1 MYQAK
6 RDLNTYPPAKP
17 NGDTNR
23 ELVDIEIALAR
34 EFHFEKNIVVFN
46 VHGESWTLPLFHECD
61 MVVVSPKSRL
71 LCELEIK
78 RSWTD
83 FCADF
88 KKRHHHESYS
98 GIDVSSF
105 SYVIP
110 EGLYEKAIRKLQEK
124 KIIVT
129 AIITYD
135 EQLNFTHHAC
145 LWSTTPE
152 DEGRYRQS
160 CYHNEGY
167 MNLTVE
173 DVRKGVEAGRYFTLN
188 FPYKNR
194 DDKLTIIARANAH
207 PLFTEQLIELM
218 RLGCMRQISLR
229 EQISRLKQ
237 AVRCR
242 QSNQIKYI
250 ILR

>member
-1 MYQAK
+1 MEEITMYQVK

-34 EFHFEKNIVVFN
+34 EFHFEKNIIVFN

-88 KKRHHHESYS
+88 KKQHHHETYS
-98 GIDVSSF
+98 GIDISSF

-110 EGLYEKAIRKLQEK
+110 EGLYGKAIDKLQEEK
-124 KIIVT
+124 VIVT
-129 AIITYD
+129 SIVTYD
-135 EQLNFTHHAC
+135 EQLNFKHHFC
-145 LWSTTPE
+145 LWTHCPE
-152 DEGRYRQS
+152 CEGGWGTRS
-160 CYHNEGY
+160 CYSSY
-167 MNLTVE
+167 DKKNLMHE
-173 DVRKGVEAGRYFTLN
+173 EVRKGIETGRYFLLD
-188 FPYKNR
+188 FHYG
-194 DDKLTIIARANAH
+194 DKPTIIPKANPH

-218 RLGCMRQISLR
+218 RLGCMRQVSLR
-229 EQISRLKQ
+229 ERISNIT
-237 AVRCR
+237 
-242 QSNQIKYI
+242 NQQQNNG
-250 ILR
+250 

>member
-1 MYQAK
+1 MYQVK

-34 EFHFEKNIVVFN
+34 EFRFEKNIVVFN

-61 MVVVSPKSRL
+61 MVVVSPKSKL

-88 KKRHHHESYS
+88 KKRHHHESSS

-110 EGLYEKAIRKLQEK
+110 MGLYSKAIQKLQEEK
-124 KIIVT
+124 VVVT
-129 AIITYD
+129 SIITYD
-135 EQLNFTHHAC
+135 EQLDFKHHAC
-145 LWSTTPE
+145 LWSYYPQH
-152 DEGRYRQS
+152 EGKSIISTYS
-160 CYHNEGY
+160 GY
-167 MNLTVE
+167 ALGNLKAEKVK
-173 DVRKGVEAGRYFTLN
+173 DGIDKGRFFTLN
-188 FPYKNR
+188 FTL
-194 DDKLTIIARANAH
+194 DDKPRFIAKHNAH
-207 PLFTEQLIELM
+207 PLFTEQLLELA
-218 RLGCMRQISLR
+218 RLGCMRQVSLR
-229 EQISRLKQ
+229 EKISQMQIEK
-237 AVRCR
+237 
-242 QSNQIKYI
+242 KYHEG
-250 ILR
+250 

>member
-1 MYQAK
+1 MYQVK

-88 KKRHHHESYS
+88 KKRHHHESS
-98 GIDVSSF
+98 DRIDVASF

-110 EGLYEKAIRKLQEK
+110 EGLYEKAIRKLQEEK
-124 KIIVT
+124 VIVT
-129 AIITYD
+129 SIVTYD
-135 EQLNFTHHAC
+135 ERLIFRHHYC
-145 LWSTTPE
+145 LCTFSPE
-152 DEGRYRQS
+152 CEGKWGTRS
-160 CYHNEGY
+160 CYSPNDKKDLKLEEVH
-167 MNLTVE
+167 
-173 DVRKGVEAGRYFTLN
+173 KGVEAGRYFKLD
-188 FPYKNR
+188 FHHG
-194 DDKLTIIARANAH
+194 DKPTIIPKANPH

-218 RLGCMRQISLR
+218 RLGCMRQVSLR
-229 EQISRLKQ
+229 ERIS
-237 AVRCR
+237 AM
-242 QSNQIKYI
+242 SIK
-250 ILR
+250 